1 MKNFEIIISVKK
13 IPSVNAA
20 HKIGRAGNKVW
31 IYLSKEIKD
40 LQEKVRMDLLKN
52 NVQDWAKDL
61 TSDYILYV
69 DIIYCFNN
77 RFWLRDV
84 TNLNKYVEDG
94 IAMTIDFNDN
104 RSLKFNSEK
113 VLNDLGK
120 EEFIVIS
127 IQPKLLNSVKYKWS
141 QFINES

>member
-1 MKNFEIIISVKK
+1 MENFEIIIPVKK

-40 LQEKVRMDLLKN
+40 LQEKVRIDLLKN
-52 NVQDWAKDL
+52 NVQDWAKNL

-113 VLNDLGK
+113 VMNDLGK

>member
-1 MKNFEIIISVKK
+1 M
-13 IPSVNAA
+13 
-20 HKIGRAGNKVW
+20 
-31 IYLSKEIKD
+31 
-40 LQEKVRMDLLKN
+40 
-52 NVQDWAKDL
+52 

-113 VLNDLGK
+113 VMNDLGK